1 MADEAIAASQSE
13 SEQNIISD
21 LFSKYY
27 TNLIAFVDGSF
38 NVSDSKIGSG
48 IVLLY
53 PNGTI
58 KKFSLSIDTESEEL
72 IGMRNVSG
80 EIMAAQRAALIA
92 EKERKNITIFHDYEG
107 VAKWVNG
114 EWKAKKPETKK
125 YQDAMTDLMK
135 RIEIKFVKVPA
146 HAGVHFNELADRLA
160 KDACNL

>member
-1 MADEAIAASQSE
+1 MPVSI
-13 SEQNIISD
+13 
-21 LFSKYY
+21 
-27 TNLIAFVDGSF
+27 LIAISIQEGIDYETQE
-38 NVSDSKIGSG
+38 NSKIGSG

-53 PNGTI
+53 PDGTI
-58 KKFSLSIDTESEEL
+58 KKFSLTIAAESEEL

-80 EIMAAQRAALIA
+80 EIIAAQRAALIA
-92 EKERKNITIFHDYEG
+92 EKERKSITIFHDYEG

-125 YQDAMTDLMK
+125 YRDAMTDLMK
-135 RIEIKFVKVPA
+135 QIEIKFIKVPA

>member
-1 MADEAIAASQSE
+1 M
-13 SEQNIISD
+13 
-21 LFSKYY
+21 FSKYY
-27 TNLIAFVDGSF
+27 TDLIAFVDGSF

-80 EIMAAQRAALIA
+80 EIIA
-92 EKERKNITIFHDYEG
+92 EKERKSITIFHDYEG

-125 YQDAMTDLMK
+125 YRDAMADLMK

-160 KDACNL
+160 KNACLN